1 MRMMMCWIISEYFPV
16 PELSGDAVVYSA
28 VVSCTPERLLVW
40 HIGLQP
46 THYTNTHGSTLSQIM
61 AQSWAASWW
70 GSAGALLGLVY
81 SLFRERNQGDI
92 CFINIT
98 FISDC
103 LDNESLHCLWVTKQ
117 LLQPPAS
124 LRLSSVGFLLVLLG
138 KAQDQ
143 RANLKTSWLL
153 LLQ

>member
-98 FISDC
+98 LKYLIVLITRVYIVYGWLNNYSSPRPLSDLVQLVFFWSCSGRPKISG
-103 LDNESLHCLWVTKQ
+103 Q
-117 LLQPPAS
+117 I
-124 LRLSSVGFLLVLLG
+124 
-138 KAQDQ
+138 
-143 RANLKTSWLL
+143 
-153 LLQ
+153 